1 MGGPVKVVKKGIL
14 KMGTEFSIELMYKGL
29 FKIFRRIPLIYKMKW
44 SEDQVNDNTTG
55 SVIEKIRI
63 DT

>member
-29 FKIFRRIPLIYKMKW
+29 FKIFRRIPLIYKMK
-44 SEDQVNDNTTG
+44 
-55 SVIEKIRI
+55 
-63 DT
+63 